1 MSRSSPLRFVR
12 SVSVPADAPPAV
24 RTAAEAVCAS
34 IGVDAPIV
42 AHAPGEGLNVDIGGG
57 AWGLGPSHRPDHWQW
72 ARVGMD
78 GTGELVASH
87 PSFLIALVGLLADG
101 ALEARA
107 DELEQGLLLPVSF
120 GFHRPLY
127 DYCLTQI
134 ARTARGFDAE
144 PYIASLARAG
154 FTHLEVNALQTHVP
168 FEPGVPTEFYSQFYS
183 YCPGLNHFVD
193 SSLTRGVYPVEYLR
207 ANLNRLK
214 TLAEI
219 GRDYGLTPGI
229 LCFEPRSLPESFFQ
243 RYPTLR
249 GARIDHPFR
258 SHHPR
263 YTLAQDHPVAQAHY
277 AELMRNM
284 LEAVPDLGYLSVWS
298 NDSGA
303 GFEHTSSLY
312 VGRNGGPYMIREWR
326 DHDQIAETA
335 GKGVL
340 RWMHVMHDA
349 AAELNPDFEVLLR
362 IEPFKVEHE
371 TILGGMGEG
380 LGIEAPSLLV
390 RGYDLPYSHPTYP
403 EQTSA
408 AGTLFHT
415 ELADE
420 EAELVAAHRA
430 NGFEPK
436 LSYSPGTAYNLEP
449 LLGTPFPRMLHRK
462 MTAMREAGFDAISA
476 FGGLVHTEATPYW
489 PHPDVMRAAQFTPD
503 VPIDDVLTATAT
515 RWVGENNAADLVG
528 AWAAIEEALEHVPL
542 IPLYSVFGF
551 VWLRT
556 WIRPLIPD
564 IEAIPKEDRAYYERF
579 IVSTANNTNI
589 NDLGKDVLFELITQ
603 ESGARMARQMDEN
616 ALPRIEAALDRIR
629 QLVEAAEDEAVRAVF
644 VDLLDRTRAFQCWVT
659 TQRNTCAWVGD
670 VYGYLAAETDAQ
682 REAHTDGIQ
691 ATVDLD
697 LENTRRLLEL
707 WETSD
712 TETILVSDVGE
723 TAFIYGET
731 IGDHLRRKLELTE
744 QYRHHPPRIDPD
756 ILWRLP

>member
-1 MSRSSPLRFVR
+1 MSLLSSIQTVTIPTTAPQGVATAARALCAALGLPPPSASSSPGTGLNLD
-12 SVSVPADAPPAV
+12 VSGGDWALDVPAQ
-24 RTAAEAVCAS
+24 E
-34 IGVDAPIV
+34 
-42 AHAPGEGLNVDIGGG
+42 G
-57 AWGLGPSHRPDHWQW
+57 AWQW
-72 ARVGMD
+72 VRISAD
-78 GTGELVASH
+78 GSGELVASH
-87 PSFLIALVGLLADG
+87 PSFLVALAKMLTDGELDDRAADIERGLM
-101 ALEARA
+101 
-107 DELEQGLLLPVSF
+107 LPSSF
-120 GFHRPLY
+120 AFHRPLY

-134 ARTARGFDAE
+134 ARSARGFEAE
-144 PYIASLARAG
+144 PYIASLAEAG
-154 FTHLEVNALQTHVP
+154 FTHLEVNALQSHVP
-168 FEPGVPTEFYSQFYS
+168 FEPGVPSEFYSQFYS

-207 ANLNRLK
+207 ANLNRVK

-229 LCFEPRSLPESFFQ
+229 LCFEPRSLPESFLQ
-243 RYPTLR
+243 RYPTHP

-326 DHDQIAETA
+326 DHDQIATTA

-340 RWMHVMHDA
+340 RWLRVMQEA
-349 AAELNPDFEVLLR
+349 GAEINPDFEVLLR

-371 TILGGMGEG
+371 TILEGMGDG
-380 LGIEAPSLLV
+380 LSIEAPSLLV
-390 RGYDLPYSHPTYP
+390 RGYELPYAHPVYP
-403 EQTSA
+403 EQKSA
-408 AGTLFHT
+408 AGTIFHT

-420 EAELVAAHRA
+420 EAELVARHRA
-430 NGFEPK
+430 EGFEAK

-449 LLGTPFPRMLHRK
+449 LLGTPFPKMLHRK
-462 MTAMREAGFDAISA
+462 LSAMREAGFDAISA
-476 FGGLVHTEATPYW
+476 FGGLVHSEATPYW

-503 VPIDDVLTATAT
+503 VPIEDVLTKAAT
-515 RWVGENNAADLVG
+515 RYVGAHNAADLVG
-528 AWAAIEEALEHVPL
+528 AWGAIEDALEHMPL

-556 WIRPLIPD
+556 WIRPLVPD
-564 IEAIPKEDRAYYERF
+564 IEAIPLEDRSYYERF

-603 ESGARMARQMDEN
+603 DSGARMAGQMDDN
-616 ALPRIEAALDRIR
+616 TLPRLDAALEQIR
-629 QLVEAAEDEAVRAVF
+629 QLVAGADSDATRAVYT
-644 VDLLDRTRAFQCWVT
+644 DLLDRTRALHCWVT

-670 VYGYLAAETDAQ
+670 VYGYLAADSDDQ
-682 REAHTDGIQ
+682 RATHIDGIQ
-691 ATVDLD
+691 HTIDLD
-697 LENTRRLLEL
+697 VANTERLIEL

-712 TETILVSDVGE
+712 TETLLVSDVGE
-723 TAFIYGET
+723 TAFLYGEN
-731 IGDHLRRKLELTE
+731 IGDHLHRKLELTE
-744 QYRHHPPRIDPD
+744 QYRDRVPRIDPD

>member
-1 MSRSSPLRFVR
+1 MSLLSRIHDVTIPLGAVPAVETAAHALCEALGLDAPSASSSPG
-12 SVSVPADAPPAV
+12 A
-24 RTAAEAVCAS
+24 
-34 IGVDAPIV
+34 
-42 AHAPGEGLNVDIGGG
+42 GLNLDIADGPWSLDVAEQEGG
-57 AWGLGPSHRPDHWQW
+57 WQW
-72 ARVGMD
+72 ARISAD
-78 GTGELVASH
+78 GSGELVASH
-87 PSFLIALVGLLADG
+87 PSFLVALVEMLTDG
-101 ALEARA
+101 TLDPRA
-107 DELEQGLLLPVSF
+107 GDIEEGLLLPSSF
-120 GFHRPLY
+120 AFHRPLY

-134 ARTARGFDAE
+134 ARSARGFEAE

-154 FTHLEVNALQTHVP
+154 FTHLEVNALQTHIP

-183 YCPGLNHFVD
+183 YCAGLNHFVD

-263 YTLAQDHPVAQAHY
+263 YTLAQDHPVARAHY
-277 AELMRNM
+277 AELMRNLM
-284 LEAVPDLGYLSVWS
+284 EAVPDLGYLSVWS

-326 DHDQIAETA
+326 EHDQIAETA
-335 GKGVL
+335 GKGIL
-340 RWMHVMHDA
+340 RWLHVMQEA
-349 AAELNPDFEVLLR
+349 GAEINPDFEVLLR

-371 TILGGMGEG
+371 TLLEGMGGG
-380 LGIEAPSLLV
+380 LSIEAPSLLV
-390 RGYDLPYSHPTYP
+390 RGYDLPYAHPTYP
-403 EQTSA
+403 EQKSA
-408 AGTLFHT
+408 AGTIFHT

-420 EAELVAAHRA
+420 EAELVEQHRA

-462 MTAMREAGFDAISA
+462 LTAMHDAGFEAISA
-476 FGGLVHTEATPYW
+476 FGGLVHSEKTPYW

-503 VPIDDVLTATAT
+503 VPVEDVLMATAA
-515 RWVGENNAADLVG
+515 RWVGDAHASDLVG
-528 AWAAIEEALEHVPL
+528 AWAAIEDSIEHVPL

-556 WIRPLIPD
+556 WIRPLVPD
-564 IEAIPKEDRAYYERF
+564 IEAIPVEERSYYERF

-603 ESGARMARQMDEN
+603 ESGERMAGQIDAN
-616 ALPRIEAALDRIR
+616 ALPRLEAAIEQIR
-629 QLVEAAEDEAVRAVF
+629 QLAEGTDEESVRAVYT
-644 VDLLDRTRAFQCWVT
+644 DLLDRVRALQCWVL

-670 VYGYLAAETDAQ
+670 VYGYLAAESDAQ
-682 REAHTDGIQ
+682 RETHEAGIQ
-691 ATVDLD
+691 ATIDLD

-723 TAFIYGET
+723 TSFIYGEN

-744 QYRHHPPRIDPD
+744 QYRNHTPRIDPD